1 MNQLVPGGKVYQ
13 AETDIGFPANV
24 LAW

>member
-13 AETDIGFPANV
+13 ASTFAGNPISV
-24 LAW
+24 SAW